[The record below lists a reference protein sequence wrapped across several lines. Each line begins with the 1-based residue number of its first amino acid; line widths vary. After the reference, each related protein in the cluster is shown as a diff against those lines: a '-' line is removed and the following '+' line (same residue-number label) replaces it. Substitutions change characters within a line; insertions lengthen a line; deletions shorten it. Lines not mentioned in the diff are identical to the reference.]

1 MELLRN
7 FTRRSVWTVS
17 ALYEVKTGIPFVG
30 LCLLI
35 ALVYSDPPAGILSQP
50 TIGAL
55 SGVTQGI
62 PLQPQPGLQPLTTIP
77 AINQPV
83 MTNVVFS
90 SSPVLTSNNPV
101 GSTLAGAPP
110 HQVIVQTQM
119 PPPHHTIP
127 HLGPPHLISTN
138 PPPASSPQPLMT
150 TVQPELVPAS
160 LPVWGSSAP
169 AGIPTQQ
176 IIQQI
181 PISVGVPVSSYGPP
195 PASSAYLPMSSI
207 GQVVTCTYTPISS
220 VPLARVSSPVTV
232 TSSTAYSYS
241 GPLKEENKR
250 RFTEE
255 KPEEKVPENLLGY
268 EHGPPHLTNLVVQ
281 GPPPAQS
288 HSPAPGQ
295 LVQAPVTHVIQALPP
310 TQIIHGPPPTQIVQ
324 GPPPGYQAPPPHLI
338 HGPPLHG
345 QIPAP
350 YHIGPPPVVSEGVP
364 VISQSSQPPPG
375 SPVYSVHTSVSEEG
389 RVTHTYTVQSNSGGL
404 ATPPQDPTG
413 ETDKKLMP
421 PPALPTGVKRPASD
435 SLAES
440 PDRKSKKDSDDED
453 EEVKSSLRQQHR
465 EAKKYQY
472 NQYSS
477 TPQLYGHSPLPEQF
491 PSGGQ
496 YRGDSSPAQFDQAQQ
511 PPPQFLPPGQVVTLP
526 QPTDTPPGTE
536 SIPQPAL
543 QQQII
548 IQQPPQLP
556 NHPPP
561 PGFQQAMY
569 TAPGSHSPPPP
580 PPWTTEPPPVSGPA
594 QAMLP
599 QQITLTSPHR
609 VNPADQRLMPEE
621 HRIYGEAL
629 PPPSPSFPAGPPPP
643 GSAPQIIV
651 PPHLPPPT
659 QTIVSVPQFNG
670 QSPPFPGQPPPQGG
684 FQYPTGPPLTMSYW

>member
-1 MELLRN
+1 
-7 FTRRSVWTVS
+7 
-17 ALYEVKTGIPFVG
+17 
-30 LCLLI
+30 
-35 ALVYSDPPAGILSQP
+35 
-50 TIGAL
+50 
-55 SGVTQGI
+55 
-62 PLQPQPGLQPLTTIP
+62 
-77 AINQPV
+77 
-83 MTNVVFS
+83 
-90 SSPVLTSNNPV
+90 
-101 GSTLAGAPP
+101 
-110 HQVIVQTQM
+110 
-119 PPPHHTIP
+119 
-127 HLGPPHLISTN
+127 
-138 PPPASSPQPLMT
+138 
-150 TVQPELVPAS
+150 
-160 LPVWGSSAP
+160 
-169 AGIPTQQ
+169 
-176 IIQQI
+176 
-181 PISVGVPVSSYGPP
+181 
-195 PASSAYLPMSSI
+195 MSSI

-255 KPEEKVPENLLGY
+255 KPEEKVPENLLGTTPSPVSFPRPRTTGSGSC
-268 EHGPPHLTNLVVQ
+268 HPCHPGLAPNTDHSWTPSNTNC
-281 GPPPAQS
+281 
-288 HSPAPGQ
+288 
-295 LVQAPVTHVIQALPP
+295 T
-310 TQIIHGPPPTQIVQ
+310 

-338 HGPPLHG
+338 HGPPLPG

-496 YRGDSSPAQFDQAQQ
+496 YRGDSSPAQFDQGQQ

-629 PPPSPSFPAGPPPP
+629 PPPSPSFPQAHPLLGLLHRSLSPSSSPSHTDYSVSSPIQWTVASISR
-643 GSAPQIIV
+643 SAPTTRGIPV
-651 PPHLPPPT
+651 PHWP
-659 QTIVSVPQFNG
+659 
-670 QSPPFPGQPPPQGG
+670 SPDYVILVKLSLLQDSG
-684 FQYPTGPPLTMSYW
+684 L

>member
-1 MELLRN
+1 M
-7 FTRRSVWTVS
+7 
-17 ALYEVKTGIPFVG
+17 
-30 LCLLI
+30 
-35 ALVYSDPPAGILSQP
+35 LVL
-50 TIGAL
+50 
-55 SGVTQGI
+55 
-62 PLQPQPGLQPLTTIP
+62 
-77 AINQPV
+77 
-83 MTNVVFS
+83 VFS
-90 SSPVLTSNNPV
+90 KN
-101 GSTLAGAPP
+101 
-110 HQVIVQTQM
+110 
-119 PPPHHTIP
+119 
-127 HLGPPHLISTN
+127 
-138 PPPASSPQPLMT
+138 
-150 TVQPELVPAS
+150 
-160 LPVWGSSAP
+160 
-169 AGIPTQQ
+169 
-176 IIQQI
+176 
-181 PISVGVPVSSYGPP
+181 SSYYITLRI
-195 PASSAYLPMSSI
+195 SFLL
-207 GQVVTCTYTPISS
+207 VT
-220 VPLARVSSPVTV
+220 
-232 TSSTAYSYS
+232 
-241 GPLKEENKR
+241 
-250 RFTEE
+250 
-255 KPEEKVPENLLGY
+255 
-268 EHGPPHLTNLVVQ
+268 
-281 GPPPAQS
+281 
-288 HSPAPGQ
+288 
-295 LVQAPVTHVIQALPP
+295 
-310 TQIIHGPPPTQIVQ
+310 
-324 GPPPGYQAPPPHLI
+324 
-338 HGPPLHG
+338 
-345 QIPAP
+345 
-350 YHIGPPPVVSEGVP
+350 
-364 VISQSSQPPPG
+364 
-375 SPVYSVHTSVSEEG
+375 
-389 RVTHTYTVQSNSGGL
+389 
-404 ATPPQDPTG
+404 
-413 ETDKKLMP
+413 
-421 PPALPTGVKRPASD
+421 
-435 SLAES
+435 
-440 PDRKSKKDSDDED
+440 DSDDED

-477 TPQLYGHSPLPEQF
+477 TPQLYGHSPLPEHF

-496 YRGDSSPAQFDQAQQ
+496 YRGDSSPAQFDQGQQ

-684 FQYPTGPPLTMSYW
+684 YQYPTGPPLTMSYWWSWACYRTADCKSAPSGCEWMKFYCEFNSVWLLLWCECCPSRKMITFECFLNSKWCHEMTNKMSI